1 MLDTALIWFCIYCY
15 AVATILLLTGFVFSK
30 NKLLKIAGFLVL
42 PAFLAHT
49 TLFGMRWV
57 RTGWFPAN
65 GELEN
70 ALTAGWFAIA
80 FTVYLFARNRSTS
93 GVALFTVP
101 ATLLL
106 MGYGVMKAPSPLPME
121 ASLKSSWLLI
131 HVLFAQL
138 AFGSYLLVSGF
149 GLLYVL
155 KDRRIRSEN
164 AIGFYGR
171 FPALEIIDELMF
183 KFVIYG
189 FIAQAIMIVS
199 GSIWAKELWGSY
211 WGWDPV
217 EVWALVSWLLYGLSI
232 HLRVTLGWRGRR
244 LAWLMIFLLS
254 TVIISYWGINIVV
267 ENSKHIFGVVS

>member
-1 MLDTALIWFCIYCY
+1 MLDAVLTWFCIYCY
-15 AVATILLLTGFVFSK
+15 ALATVLLLTGFVFSK
-30 NKLLKIAGFLVL
+30 DKLLKITGFLIL
-42 PAFLAHT
+42 PGFIAHT
-49 TLFGMRWV
+49 ALFALRWT

-70 ALTAGWFAIA
+70 AVTAGWFAVG
-80 FTVYLFARNRSTS
+80 FTVYLFIRSRSTS
-93 GVALFTVP
+93 GVALFTIP

-138 AFGSYLLVSGF
+138 AFGSYVLASGF

-155 KDRRIRSEN
+155 KNRRIRRES
-164 AIGFYGR
+164 AIGFYER
-171 FPALEIIDELMF
+171 FPGLEMIDELMF

-199 GSIWAKELWGSY
+199 GSIWAKDLWGSY

-217 EVWALVSWLLYGLSI
+217 EVWSLVSWLLYGLSI

-254 TVIISYWGINIVV
+254 TVIITYWGINIVV